1 MCSEQVAVGAELE
14 PPHMAAEAD
23 TQLANTPLLQELRTQ
38 SSLVKAA
45 SDRHT
50 LKQLHSQVPPHDVM
64 QVLVAVLL
72 EWALMII
79 PTHGPLAVDDQQFDW
94 NREQTTSWLL
104 VAVVVVATT
113 LPVAQAAG
121 QREFLV
127 AAAAVLKL
135 LAELVLL
142 VVVNPEP
149 QESNTQVVTPEQ
161 LQQVRNLAKEVAA
174 EVAGTAVAAAATT
187 PVVVAALATLH
198 FSRVAPLP
206 REAE

>member
-1 MCSEQVAVGAELE
+1 MGAELE

>member
-1 MCSEQVAVGAELE
+1 ME
-14 PPHMAAEAD
+14 PPHMAAVVG

-38 SSLVKAA
+38 SSLVKVA
-45 SDRHT
+45 SDRRT
-50 LKQLHSQVPPHDVM
+50 LKQLHSQVLPHDAM

-161 LQQVRNLAKEVAA
+161 LQQVRNLAKEVAVA
-174 EVAGTAVAAAATT
+174 VAGTAVAAVATT
-187 PVVVAALATLH
+187 PVVVVALATLH
-198 FSRVAPLP
+198 FSLVVPLR
-206 REAE
+206 REAELLPG

>member
-1 MCSEQVAVGAELE
+1 MGAELE

-113 LPVAQAAG
+113 LPVAQAAE
-121 QREFLV
+121 QRVQQLYLV

-198 FSRVAPLP
+198 FSLVVPLR
-206 REAE
+206 REAELLPG